1 MGVSGPTFPSTP
13 FLSIDAVGSEIWT
26 ALHEHINCGTHQRV
40 PNRSSIDLLNA
51 VTRHREEEVAGRSE
65 VRDDV
70 FGNDLPI
77 DAIPLNRRRWL

>member
-1 MGVSGPTFPSTP
+1 MWAPTFTSTP
-13 FLSIDAVGSEIWT
+13 FLSIDAVGSEIWI
-26 ALHEHINCGTHQRV
+26 ALHVYINDDTHQRV
-40 PNRSSIDLLNA
+40 PYHSPIDLLNA